1 MVKIAI
7 TPTMKRSLTVF
18 TTLVVL
24 LFLVSL
30 VYRLSPWSNR
40 ITSLRVEVSVED
52 PKGYRA
58 ILFNDG
64 YLPVV
69 VGRCH
74 TVSDAQQPD
83 TRVGDAIQRW
93 DTERG
98 IWVTIYQR
106 SECRT
111 GIGGSATFSREWLW
125 PRRRLH
131 TSPLFH
137 WSGDNSIHTGDKVRF
152 VVFTQDADSD
162 STSMPSQSFAVE

>member
-1 MVKIAI
+1 MRYVLK
-7 TPTMKRSLTVF
+7 TL
-18 TTLVVL
+18 LVVVTTVMVL
-24 LFLVSL
+24 GVA
-30 VYRLSPWSNR
+30 YRLSHLSR
-40 ITSLRVEVSVED
+40 DTTSLRVDLSIEY
-52 PKGYRA
+52 PNGHRA
-58 ILFNDG
+58 ILFSDG

-131 TSPLFH
+131 TSPFFH
-137 WSGDNSIHTGDKVRF
+137 WTGDNIIHTGDKVRF
-152 VVFTQDADSD
+152 LVFTQDADSD